1 MKKEVM
7 NKNNSSLYMQI
18 FRLWSQ
24 ISKRRKRQFFF
35 LIILIIFVSFAE
47 VVSIGL
53 VIPFLGAITN
63 PISVFKVNFLHK
75 FLIYFNIT
83 KPNEIILPITLLFI
97 FAIISAA
104 VLRLTLLWATT
115 KLSFA
120 AGSDLSISIYRKTLH
135 QPYLVHVSR
144 NSSDTINT
152 ISIKAN
158 AVIGVLLMLLNL
170 IGTIVILI
178 TITTTLII
186 INPIVAFVSIF
197 GSAFFY
203 IIIGLITRRELQINS
218 LKIASESTNVI
229 KSLQEG
235 LGGIRDI
242 LLDGTQETYCGI
254 YNNSEYK
261 LRKAQSSN
269 SFISNSPKFI
279 MEAVG
284 MSLIAVIAYFLV
296 SKSANLTTSN
306 AIPILGVL
314 AIGAQRMLPILQ
326 QGFIAWSTIKGS
338 SASINDTLELL
349 EQPMKTNLQKDI
361 IFFNTEIC
369 LKNIKFQYNNEG
381 PIIINNLELKI
392 NKGDRIGFIGETGCG
407 KSTLLDIVMG
417 LVPPSSGQILVDGV
431 PLSEKNVASWHKN
444 IAHVPQIIFLSDS
457 SISENIAFGIPKDQ
471 IDFSKVVLAAKN
483 AQLDE
488 IINTWENKYNT
499 IVGER
504 GVRLSGGQRQRIGI
518 ARALYKNANVLI
530 FDEATSALDNNTE
543 ESVMS
548 TIDLL
553 NNNFTIIMVAH
564 RISTLKNCDQIV
576 ELSSGK
582 INRILKY
589 NDLIK

>member
-1 MKKEVM
+1 MKKIKT
-7 NKNNSSLYMQI
+7 NKDKESLVNQI
-18 FRLWSQ
+18 YRIWLQ
-24 ISKRRKRQFFF
+24 ISYRRKRQFF
-35 LIILIIFVSFAE
+35 LLMILIIFTSFAE

-53 VIPFLGAITN
+53 IIPFLGAITN
-63 PISVFKVNFLHK
+63 PISVFKLNFFHN
-75 FLIYFNIT
+75 FFIYFNIT
-83 KPNEIILPITLLFI
+83 TPNKIILPITLIFV
-97 FAIISAA
+97 FAIIIAA
-104 VLRLTLLWATT
+104 ILRLTLLWATT
-115 KLSFA
+115 KLSFS
-120 AGSDLSISIYRKTLH
+120 AGSDLSINIYRKTLN

-152 ISIKAN
+152 ISNKAN
-158 AVIGVLLMLLNL
+158 AVIGMLLMLLNL

-186 INPIVAFVSIF
+186 INPVVALISIF

-218 LKIASESTNVI
+218 LKIANESTNMI

-242 LLDGTQETYCGI
+242 LLDGTQETYCEI
-254 YNNSEYK
+254 YNISEYK

-284 MSLIAVIAYFLV
+284 MTLISVIAYFLV
-296 SKSANLTTSN
+296 SKSDNLTTSN

-349 EQPMKTNLQKDI
+349 EQSVQTNLEEELI
-361 IFFNTEIC
+361 SFNSEIY
-369 LKNIKFQYNNEG
+369 LKNISFQYTKEG
-381 PIIINNLELKI
+381 PEIINNLELKI
-392 NKGDRIGFIGETGCG
+392 NKGARIGFIGETGCG
-407 KSTLLDIVMG
+407 KSTLLDIIMG
-417 LVPPSSGQILVDGV
+417 LVSPSLGQILIDGI
-431 PLSEKNVASWHKN
+431 PLSEKNVSSWHKN
-444 IAHVPQIIFLSDS
+444 IAHVPQSIFLSDS
-457 SISENIAFGIPKDQ
+457 TISENIAFGIPKDQ
-471 IDFSKVVLAAKN
+471 IDLNKVILAAKN

-518 ARALYKNANVLI
+518 ARALYKNAKVLI
-530 FDEATSALDNNTE
+530 FDEATSALDNYTE

-576 ELSSGK
+576 ELSFGK
-582 INRILKY
+582 INRVLKY
-589 NDLIK
+589 NELIK